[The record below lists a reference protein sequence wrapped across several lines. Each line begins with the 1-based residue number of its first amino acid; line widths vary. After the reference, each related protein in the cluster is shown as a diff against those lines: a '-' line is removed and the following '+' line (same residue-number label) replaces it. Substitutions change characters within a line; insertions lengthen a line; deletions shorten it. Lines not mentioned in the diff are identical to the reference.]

1 MKCGVI
7 SRKGNAMTDPNYNQQ
22 TGYQAQQPYQG
33 QQPGY
38 QQPYQQPYQP
48 APVGPE
54 MPGSHKA
61 AWFFIGMFTG
71 IAGILIAS
79 MVNVDKPYRS
89 DGTKWA
95 VIGCFFWLA
104 VCIFII
110 VGGCSASVVTQSI
123 GSY

>member
-1 MKCGVI
+1 
-7 SRKGNAMTDPNYNQQ
+7 MTDPNYNQQ
-22 TGYQAQQPYQG
+22 PGYQAQQQPSYQQPQQPYQN
-33 QQPGY
+33 PAGY
-38 QQPYQQPYQP
+38 QQPYY
-48 APVGPE
+48 APSGAD

-89 DGTKWA
+89 EGTKWA

-104 VCIFII
+104 LCLLFVF
-110 VGGCSASVVTQSI
+110 GGCSAAYVTSI
-123 GSY
+123 AGY